1 MDWSKI
7 EGWCYACFLQE
18 LEQIE
23 EDWRK
28 ESSHLLTVIAK
39 LQDENKR
46 LNFII
51 ANKTNFEQGKLF

>member
-1 MDWSKI
+1 MSRTI
-7 EGWCYACFLQE
+7 ILIFEFVFQE

-39 LQDENKR
+39 LQDENRR
-46 LNFII
+46 LTSII
-51 ANKTNFEQGKLF
+51 AKKSCFEGNFPQE